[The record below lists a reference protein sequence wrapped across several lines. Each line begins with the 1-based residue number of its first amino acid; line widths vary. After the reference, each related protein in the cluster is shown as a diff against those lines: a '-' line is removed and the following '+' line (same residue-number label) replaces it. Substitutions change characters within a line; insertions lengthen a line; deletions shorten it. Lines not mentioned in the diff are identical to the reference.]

1 MVNRTSSGIDN
12 ADLFRKNEYLVY
24 VEGKYDINFWS
35 IFFPGEINGYKRNI
49 KQVGG
54 SGEIE
59 KYLDLLTKHNGRF
72 AVALDSDYKSLSKIS
87 HNHPRVIETVRH
99 SIENVMI
106 MPKILAKIIKVS
118 SHQECSEI
126 NNVEMWFDHF
136 DRSMHDLMIADYII
150 QSKNIGKPCLID
162 NCSRFLENQKT
173 RSPVFDIEKITE
185 YIENLE
191 LPSDIFNHHKKAL
204 NQYKPTNH
212 IQGHFLFSAAL
223 CFVNHEI
230 NRLRNCK
237 KNTHISND
245 NLYSM
250 LFLACESLSSDL
262 DELQLMRQKAMQVAK
277 EVVEILSE

>member
-1 MVNRTSSGIDN
+1 MVNRTSSGINN
-12 ADLFRKNEYLVY
+12 ADLFHKNEYLVY

-35 IFFPGEINGYKRNI
+35 IFFPDEISGYKRNI

-54 SGEIE
+54 NGAIE
-59 KYLDLLTKHNGRF
+59 KYLESLIKHNGQF

-87 HNHPRVIETVRH
+87 HNHPQVIETVRH

-106 MPKILAKIIKVS
+106 MPKILAKIIRVS
-118 SHQECSEI
+118 SHQEYSEI

-136 DRSMHDLMIADYII
+136 DRSMYDLMIADYVI
-150 QSKNIGKPCLID
+150 QNTNIGKPCLGD
-162 NCSRFLENQKT
+162 NCSQFLENQKT
-173 RSPVFDIEKITE
+173 RSPIFDLEKINE
-185 YIENLE
+185 YIDNLE
-191 LPSDIFNHHKKAL
+191 LQSDIFNHNKKTL
-204 NQYKPTNH
+204 NQYKPTDH

-250 LFLACESLSSDL
+250 LFLACESLLSDL
-262 DELQLMRQKAMQVAK
+262 AELQLMRQKAMQVAK
-277 EVVEILSE
+277 EVVKILSE

>member
-1 MVNRTSSGIDN
+1 MVNRTSSGINN
-12 ADLFRKNEYLVY
+12 ADLFHKNEYLVY

-35 IFFPGEINGYKRNI
+35 IFFPDEISGYKRNI

-54 SGEIE
+54 NGAIE
-59 KYLDLLTKHNGRF
+59 KYLESLIKHNGQF

-87 HNHPRVIETVRH
+87 HNHPQVIETVRH

-106 MPKILAKIIKVS
+106 MPKILAKIIRVS
-118 SHQECSEI
+118 SHQEYSEI

-136 DRSMHDLMIADYII
+136 DRSMYDLMIADYVI
-150 QSKNIGKPCLID
+150 QNTNIGKPCLGD

-173 RSPVFDIEKITE
+173 RSPIFDLEKINE
-185 YIENLE
+185 YIDNLE
-191 LPSDIFNHHKKAL
+191 LQSDIFNHNKKTL
-204 NQYKPTNH
+204 NQYKPTDH

-250 LFLACESLSSDL
+250 LFLACESLLSDL
-262 DELQLMRQKAMQVAK
+262 AELQLMRQKAMQVAK
-277 EVVEILSE
+277 EVVKILSE